1 MKALQLVKP
10 RVFEMVNIPIP
21 IMDTDT
27 SERILVKTRWVSLCG
42 SDISFFN
49 GNKRYIRYPLLSGAP
64 IHESVGQVVES
75 QSKQFQP
82 GDTVLAIPEGDQGLA
97 EYYTA
102 LSGKAIRLPEELASC
117 DDSCLIQ
124 PLSTVINAVDQLGDL
139 KGKSVAVIG
148 LGSIGLFFCWLLKK
162 RRAGHILGIDPNPY
176 RCQVA
181 ERFGASQTIP
191 MRSVEVVH
199 ASRQE
204 PDQWQPPDICIEAV
218 GHQTETLNDC
228 IELVRKQGTV
238 LSFGVPDQ
246 AVYPIEYETFFRKN
260 AVLVAVVTPDWSDY
274 LSRACDLFQTYHH
287 ELAWL
292 VTHRLPIKEAGIA
305 FTLYERHAE
314 NILKVI
320 LDASAWE

>member
-1 MKALQLVKP
+1 MKALQLVHP
-10 RVFEMVNIPIP
+10 RIFEMVDVPIP
-21 IMDTDT
+21 NMNTA
-27 SERILVKTRWVSLCG
+27 SSQQILVRTRWVSLCG

-49 GNKRYIRYPLLSGAP
+49 GNKRYITYPLSTGAP
-64 IHESVGQVVES
+64 IHESMGVVVES
-75 QSKQFQP
+75 QSQQFQP
-82 GDTVLAIPEGDQGLA
+82 GDLVLAIPEGDQGLA
-97 EYYTA
+97 EYYIA
-102 LSGKAIRLPEELASC
+102 QAGKAIHLPEELASC

-124 PLSTVINAVDQLGDL
+124 PLSTVLNAVDQLGEIQA
-139 KGKSVAVIG
+139 KSIAVIG

-181 ERFGASQTIP
+181 EKLGASKTIA

-204 PDQWQPPDICIEAV
+204 ADQWRPIDICIEAV

-246 AVYPIEYETFFRKN
+246 PVYPIEYETFFRKN
-260 AVLVAVVTPDWSDY
+260 AVLIAVVTPDWSDY
-274 LSRACDLFQTYHH
+274 LARARDLYLTYHK

-292 VTHRLPIKEAGIA
+292 VTHRLPIKDATTA
-305 FTLYERHAE
+305 FTLYEHHEE

-320 LDASAWE
+320 LDASIWE